1 MAGYHTV
8 VQGEH
13 VPGIACSAGFRD
25 YRTIWDHPSNADLK
39 SKRQNPN
46 VLFPGDRLFIPD
58 REEREVPRPTDKRH
72 RFVVQCPILKLRIVL
87 EDQYERPIT
96 GASCLLSVDGDSRQ
110 LTTDGNGK
118 LELEI
123 PMLAKQ
129 SVLVIRD
136 AAQTPHH
143 DVEIPIKIGH
153 LDPVEEIT
161 GQQARLNA
169 LGYFLD
175 DLDGKTGPDFQ
186 SAVEEFQCEH
196 ALKVDG
202 ICGPMTQAKLKQ
214 VYGC

>member
-13 VPGIACSAGFRD
+13 VPGIACSYGFRD
-25 YRTIWDHPSNADLK
+25 YRTLWDHPSNADLK

-58 REEREVPRPTDKRH
+58 REVREVPRPTDQRH
-72 RFVVQCPILKLRIVL
+72 RFVVKQPVLKLRITL

-96 GASCLLSVDGDSRQ
+96 AASCLLVVDGDSRQ
-110 LTTDGNGK
+110 LTTDGRGK

-123 PMLAKQ
+123 PPLAKQ

-153 LDPVEEIT
+153 LDPVEEVT

-175 DLDGKTGPDFQ
+175 DLDGKTGPDFR
-186 SAVEEFQCEH
+186 SAVEEFQCENG
-196 ALKVDG
+196 LKVDG
-202 ICGPMTQAKLKQ
+202 ICGPQTQAKLKQ